1 MIQQLVTLTTL
12 IWLSHQPYK
21 VSTIIIP
28 IAYMEKLR
36 LGRGW
41 HFPEVIFQR
50 SHS

>member
-28 IAYMEKLR
+28 IAHGETEAGKR
-36 LGRGW
+36 LA
-41 HFPEVIFQR
+41 FP
-50 SHS
+50 